1 MSTIDE
7 IETAIE
13 GLPKHQMEEL
23 ARWLS
28 QRLAHAHFAAS
39 PAVDLAL
46 LAGTWQ
52 EDPAFDAAVLAFE
65 QVDEKLWR

>member
-7 IETAIE
+7 IEAAIE
-13 GLPKHQMEEL
+13 GLPKHQMEAL

-28 QRLAHAHFAAS
+28 NRLAHGHANERDVNLAS
-39 PAVDLAL
+39 

-52 EDPAFDAAVLAFE
+52 EDPAFDAAILAFE
-65 QVDEKLWR
+65 QVDEELWR